1 MKTLMDRLRPI
12 QNVGL
17 WDRILRTVVGAGLM
31 GWAALHL
38 VGQDAVVDWHAYA
51 MLVAFYPLIT
61 ALLGWDPFYAMAG
74 GRTCSDSGR
83 NQCGTFPYEVEA
95 ALGKELEPEEPFDH
109 SLASVHHHE
118 EELRKRRA
126 KAA

>member
-1 MKTLMDRLRPI
+1 MRTLIERLRPI

-31 GWAALHL
+31 GWAVLHL
-38 VGQDAVVDWHAYA
+38 GDAAVDWHAYA
-51 MLVAFYPLIT
+51 MLLAVYPLIT

-74 GRTCSDSGR
+74 GRTCADAGR

-109 SLASVHHHE
+109 SLASVRHHE
-118 EELRKRRA
+118 EVARKHRA
-126 KAA
+126 RAA